1 MSGDRR
7 VVWVG
12 RVAVV
17 RLPAEVDIS
26 NAGQVRQ
33 ELAAVVAQDAS
44 LVIADMSATT
54 FCDSAGVTA
63 LVRAVRKA
71 NAGGAGLRVAASAPA
86 VTRVLAITGVDRL
99 IEIYPS
105 VAAAMADPGNDA
117 AGQDRTGGRRAGRS
131 RRARPAARLIPAA
144 TAAPGRAATAGP
156 GPRQDC
162 SGRGVRIRS
171 MSAWLASSSSNGAD
185 AAARRRRW

>member
-1 MSGDRR
+1 MSGDRP

-12 RVAVV
+12 RAAVL

-26 NAGQVRQ
+26 NADQVR
-33 ELAAVVAQDAS
+33 EDLVTLAGQGAT

-71 NAGGAGLRVAASAPA
+71 NASGTGLRVAASTPA

-99 IEIYPS
+99 IGIYPS
-105 VAAAMADPGNDA
+105 VAAAMADPGNETA
-117 AGQDRTGGRRAGRS
+117 RQGHAAHPGPAGQAD
-131 RRARPAARLIPAA
+131 PD
-144 TAAPGRAATAGP
+144 GRAPQP
-156 GPRQDC
+156 G
-162 SGRGVRIRS
+162 
-171 MSAWLASSSSNGAD
+171 
-185 AAARRRRW
+185 